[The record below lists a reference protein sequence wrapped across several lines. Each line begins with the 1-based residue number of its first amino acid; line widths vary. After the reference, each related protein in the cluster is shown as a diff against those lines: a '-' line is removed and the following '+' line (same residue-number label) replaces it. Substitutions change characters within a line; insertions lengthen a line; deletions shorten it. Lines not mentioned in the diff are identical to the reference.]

1 MSEKQNEFQFNF
13 SFIKLLL
20 PVFLGLGVIIWL
32 FVNEF
37 KHETIIPFHLG
48 IREVFFLLLAF
59 ALMLVRDG
67 GMIWRFR
74 IMSGNQL
81 SWRSAFNVHIL
92 SEFTSAITPSA
103 IGGSSLVM
111 LFLKKEGILLGK
123 GVTITMINLFF
134 DELIFVIFCPIIL
147 LFVPFSEIFN
157 SSSVLTSTISTLFW
171 SVYAGYVFWTAFLF
185 IGLFVRP
192 TMISSL
198 ISLIFKLKFLKK
210 WEHKTDNFTSNLL
223 TSSIEISKRK
233 LKFWLEIFGLT
244 ILTWTARFMVVN
256 MLFLA
261 FMSKIDHLVVF
272 GRQIILW
279 MVIHLTPTPGGS
291 GFYEYMFNNYFSDIL
306 PQAYQ
311 LLIIIAV
318 WRILTYYNYLI
329 AGTLIVFKWLKPKP
343 KKN

>member
-1 MSEKQNEFQFNF
+1 MAEKQNEFQFNL
-13 SFIKLLL
+13 IKLLL
-20 PVFLGLGVIIWL
+20 PIILGIGVIIWL
-32 FVNEF
+32 FINEF
-37 KHETIIPFHLG
+37 KYETIISFQLG
-48 IREVFFLLLAF
+48 YQEIFYLLLAF

-67 GMIWRFR
+67 GMMWRFR
-74 IMSGNQL
+74 IMSGKQL

-103 IGGSSLVM
+103 LGGSSLVM

-157 SSSVLTSTISTLFW
+157 SSSVLTSTISALFW
-171 SVYAGYVFWTAFLF
+171 TVYAGYVFWTAFLF

-192 TMISSL
+192 TMISSFFT
-198 ISLIFKLKFLKK
+198 LIFKFKIFKK
-210 WEHKTDNFTSNLL
+210 WQYKADNFKSNLL
-223 TSSIEISKRK
+223 SSSAEISKKK

-261 FMSKIDHLVVF
+261 FISQINHIVIF
-272 GRQIILW
+272 GRQMILW

-291 GFYEYMFNNYFSDIL
+291 GFYEYMFNNYYSDIL
-306 PQAYQ
+306 PQATQ

-329 AGTLIVFKWLKPKP
+329 AGTLIVSKWLKPK
-343 KKN
+343 KK